1 MGRCLLLIGF
11 LINVV
16 LGASAQ
22 SLMSNFYFN
31 KRVDLYGQGK
41 YEGAIPYFEKSD
53 ELDKAELIEGN
64 MRREYSVIWL
74 ASCYYKLGN
83 VEKTEKL
90 SPFYRL
96 PRVDQR
102 VTVESDRYGAWAQQ
116 KLFEGDY
123 DAALEYVLK
132 GAELEKQYFGK
143 NNLWYGN
150 SLNMVS
156 LCYSYLDDN
165 QKSGIS
171 LVEKPPH
178 HRIKLGD
185 GIGVLYKGSV
195 GIGDGV
201 SKRPDSGRSFLML
214 LVRKIISC
222 RTVDCSLR
230 TAGDY
235 LMNPDSFDKKMEDGI
250 LTSKE
255 LSRLDL
261 RGLDLV
267 VLSAG

>member
-31 KRVDLYGQGK
+31 KGVDLYGQGK
-41 YEGAIPYFEKSD
+41 YEEAIPYFEKSD
-53 ELDKAELIEGN
+53 ELDKAELIEGD

-165 QKSGIS
+165 QKAES
-171 LVEKPPH
+171 
-178 HRIKLGD
+178 
-185 GIGVLYKGSV
+185 VLLK
-195 GIGDGV
+195 
-201 SKRPDSGRSFLML
+201 
-214 LVRKIISC
+214 
-222 RTVDCSLR
+222 SLR
-230 TAGDY
+230 IIGLNCGTESEFYIRAQLELATECQRNQTPAGV
-235 LMNPDSFDKKMEDGI
+235 F
-250 LTSKE
+250 
-255 LSRLDL
+255 
-261 RGLDLV
+261 
-267 VLSAG
+267 